1 MKNHIHEHVT
11 CVYLIGQV
19 YTHVYISHIH
29 IIEDVVFMS
38 VSRMLDIYIQIL
50 GIFCKRAL

>member
-1 MKNHIHEHVT
+1 MKNHKHEHVT